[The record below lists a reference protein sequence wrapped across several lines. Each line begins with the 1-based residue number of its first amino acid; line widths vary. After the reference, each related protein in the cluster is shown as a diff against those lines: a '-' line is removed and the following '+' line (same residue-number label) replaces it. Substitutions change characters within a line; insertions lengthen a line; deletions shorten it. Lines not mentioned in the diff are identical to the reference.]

1 MSVHLFCGFDARE
14 SIGFHVFMASV
25 LERTTAPV
33 CFRRLDAM
41 GLPQGSNA
49 FTFSRFLVPHLMGFQ
64 GHAVFADAS
73 DMLMLGDV
81 GRLDALFD
89 ERFAVQVVQHQYR
102 TRNPRKYV
110 GTDMECHNRDY
121 PRKNWASLMLIN
133 CAHPAWADMQPAR
146 VEALSEAPSFLL
158 GLKFLLDED
167 IGALPDEWNR
177 LVDEGQSV
185 EGAQLLHWT
194 AGIPAFKHYAN
205 APGAD
210 LWREQRA
217 RLLEAA

>member
-89 ERFAVQVVQHQYR
+89 KRFAVQVVQHQYR
-102 TRNPRKYV
+102 TRNPRKYI

-133 CAHPAWADMQPAR
+133 CAHPAWADMHPTG

-194 AGIPAFKHYAN
+194 AGIPAFKHYVN